1 MQFFFGSGSL
11 HAVNATTNSTPQEFA
26 ALQEVSVDF
35 AFSVKEL
42 YGKYQMPLAVARGNG
57 KIECKAKMA
66 NLNAKLFNE
75 LFFADTI
82 ATGKTLVA
90 ENEAG
95 SIPGSST
102 YTVTVTNSAHFVED
116 LGVRYAAT
124 GIQLTKVTSPSQAG
138 EYSVASGVYTFSD
151 ADKSL
156 GVTID
161 YSYTS
166 SSSGKSITI
175 NNQVSGTTP
184 VFSATLS
191 GTFDSKTVT
200 LKFNKC
206 TSSKL
211 TFGTKQEDFNNT
223 ELDFA
228 VMADAN
234 GVVGTLSLDE

>member
-1 MQFFFGSGSL
+1 MQFFFGSGAL
-11 HAVNATTNSTPQEFA
+11 HAVNATTNSTPQKFA
-26 ALQEVSVDF
+26 AIQEVSVDF

-42 YGKYQMPLAVARGNG
+42 YGKFQMPLAVARGNG

-75 LFFADTI
+75 LFFGDTI
-82 ATGKTLVA
+82 ATGKTIVI

-116 LGVRYAAT
+116 LGVIFTAT
-124 GIQLTKVTSPSQAG
+124 GNKGTKVATPSAAG
-138 EYSVASGVYTFSD
+138 EYSVASGVYTFNSAD
-151 ADKSL
+151 AGL
-156 GVTID
+156 AVQID

-166 SSSGKSITI
+166 TASGKSITI
-175 NNQVSGTTP
+175 NNQLSGTTP

-191 GTFDSKTVT
+191 GTFDGKTVT
-200 LKFNKC
+200 LRFNKC

-211 TFGTKQEDFNNT
+211 AFGTKQEDFNNT
-223 ELDFA
+223 ELDFS